1 MQNKNGMK
9 TKFIRWVLAV
19 MVLWV
24 LAEMGV
30 AQLRPHIPWLVGL
43 TFVWAVMLPLLD
55 SPVVQHNPVFIR
67 LMLAYVT
74 SGLAVAVI
82 APFFFDIGG
91 DWQASIIFYGA
102 VISVSGLSFLVHR
115 YGKEWSDAGPAV
127 GALILA
133 GLAMYLVRHY
143 TLGYALLVEL
153 SIVFLLTVSATFCL
167 FLLVSIAGLYVI
179 GENEKP
185 ANVKEVGGKQEDD
198 QDVDEFSPLVP
209 IPPSPKTSDE
219 VLWGGRIGSLT
230 TAQMVKSIGS
240 LLALLLLAGILVT
253 LVSDVF

>member
-1 MQNKNGMK
+1 MQNTNGMK

-19 MVLWV
+19 MVLWA
-24 LAEMGV
+24 LAELGV

-91 DWQASIIFYGA
+91 DWQASLIFYGA

-115 YGKEWSDAGPAV
+115 YGNEWSDAGPAV

-143 TLGYALLVEL
+143 TLGYALLIEL

-167 FLLVSIAGLYVI
+167 FLLVSIAGLYII

-185 ANVKEVGGKQEDD
+185 ASAKEVWGKQEDED
-198 QDVDEFSPLVP
+198 IDEFSPLVH
-209 IPPSPKTSDE
+209 IPAPSKENDE
-219 VLWGGRIGSLT
+219 VLWFGRIGSLT
-230 TAQMVKSIGS
+230 TTQMVKSIGS

-253 LVSDVF
+253 LVSDVL

>member
-1 MQNKNGMK
+1 MKNEIGMK
-9 TKFIRWVLAV
+9 TKFIRWILAV
-19 MVLWV
+19 MALWA
-24 LAEMGV
+24 LAELGV
-30 AQLRPHIPWLVGL
+30 TQLRPHIPWLVGL

-55 SPVVQHNPVFIR
+55 SPTVQQSPVFVR

-74 SGLAVAVI
+74 SGLAVAAV
-82 APFFFDIGG
+82 APFFFDVGD
-91 DWQASIIFYGA
+91 DWQASLIFYGA

-115 YGKEWSDAGPAV
+115 YGREWSDAGPAV
-127 GALILA
+127 GALMLA

-143 TLGYALLVEL
+143 SLGYALLIEL

-167 FLLVSIAGLYVI
+167 FLLVSIAGLYLT

-185 ANVKEVGGKQEDD
+185 ASVKGSGEKEDED
-198 QDVDEFSPLVP
+198 TDEFSPFVH
-209 IPPSPKTSDE
+209 IPASPKENDE
-219 VLWGGRIGSLT
+219 VLWFGRIGSLT
-230 TAQMVKSIGS
+230 TIQMLKSIGS